1 MSASIAILTFP
12 KVTQLDLTGPYEV
25 FSRMQGTTLD
35 LVWKDTGPIASDTG
49 FVIQPTMSFEGAGQY
64 DVIVVPGG
72 PGQQDLM
79 EDARTLAFLRAQ
91 AAWAKWAMSVCTG
104 SLVLAAAGL
113 LTGRRAA
120 CHWLSLPLLSLFGA
134 QPVAERVVR
143 DGNILTTAGVSAG
156 IDGALALV
164 AEIQGRKA
172 AETIQLM
179 IEYDPQPLFDAGSPE
194 TAPPDLVKAVRAM
207 AAGFG
212 EARRAAAERAA
223 AKLGEIAR

>member
-1 MSASIAILTFP
+1 MCGGVRIA
-12 KVTQLDLTGPYEV
+12 GE
-25 FSRMQGTTLD
+25 
-35 LVWKDTGPIASDTG
+35 LVVQATPRPS
-49 FVIQPTMSFEGAGQY
+49 P
-64 DVIVVPGG
+64 
-72 PGQQDLM
+72 
-79 EDARTLAFLRAQ
+79 ARALR
-91 AAWAKWAMSVCTG
+91 
-104 SLVLAAAGL
+104 
-113 LTGRRAA
+113 
-120 CHWLSLPLLSLFGA
+120 A

-164 AEIQGRKA
+164 AEIQGRRA

-194 TAPPDLVKAVRAM
+194 TAPPDLVKAVCAM

-223 AKLGEIAR
+223 AKLGETAR